1 MNLSV
6 FSIPREK
13 STRGAGPQKE
23 VDVLAHPPP
32 GVGVGSGVA
41 VGWRERRGEVWDS
54 LEVSWPHPRRLC
66 PPPTPLLCLSCW
78 RCL

>member
-32 GVGVGSGVA
+32 PGAGIGGGVA
-41 VGWRERRGEVWDS
+41 VGWRGKGGVG
-54 LEVSWPHPRRLC
+54 VA
-66 PPPTPLLCLSCW
+66 
-78 RCL
+78 